1 MRIDGVACGVFL
13 PQAGLDFTMLS
24 ERAVAAEQAGFH
36 SFWLADHMWARGMP
50 DLEYLE
56 SWTALTALA
65 MRTTRLRLGVLVL
78 CNSYRNPALVAKMA
92 ASFDRISNGRLELG
106 IGAGWMD
113 EEYRG
118 YGYHFPATRVRI
130 EQLEEGLEVI
140 RRLFTESRS
149 TFQGKYYALDDA
161 PNNPK
166 PVQSPAPPITIGGA
180 GERLLLK
187 VVAKYADR
195 WNCPMN
201 NGFELPHKLEV
212 LRSHCAEAGR
222 DPADITVSEQVLVVL
237 GADEADFQRR
247 WTTAKQVLGG
257 FADLDAV
264 AVRGTPEAV
273 VEGLRAK
280 IANGVRL
287 FTIMFGDFAP
297 PETLRLF
304 GERVLP
310 FLEAPA

>member
-1 MRIDGVACGVFL
+1 MRIEGVACGVFL
-13 PQAGLDFTMLS
+13 PQVGLDFAALA
-24 ERAVAAEQAGFH
+24 ERAEACEQAGFH
-36 SFWLADHMWARGMP
+36 SLWLADHLWARGMP
-50 DLEYLE
+50 DVDYLE

-65 MRTTRLRLGVLVL
+65 MCTTRLRLGTLVL

-92 ASFDRISNGRLELG
+92 ATFDRISGGRLELG

-118 YGYHFPATRVRI
+118 YGYHFPTTRVRI
-130 EQLEEGLEVI
+130 EQLEEGLEVM
-140 RRLFTESRS
+140 RRLFGETRS

-166 PVQSPAPPITIGGA
+166 PLQTPAPPITIGGA

-201 NGFELPHKLEV
+201 AAHELPHKLEV
-212 LRSHCAEAGR
+212 LRSHCAEVGR
-222 DPADITVSEQVLVVL
+222 DPNDITVSEQAIVVL
-237 GADEADFQRR
+237 GADDADFKNR
-247 WTTAKQVLGG
+247 WALAKQLLGD
-257 FADLDAV
+257 FADLDAL
-264 AVRGTPEAV
+264 AVRGTPDAV
-273 VEGLRAK
+273 VDGLRAK
-280 IANGVRL
+280 AAKGVRL
-287 FTIMFGDFAP
+287 LTIMFGDLAP
-297 PETLRLF
+297 VETLRLF

-310 FLEAPA
+310 ALVG

>member
-1 MRIDGVACGVFL
+1 MPIEGVACGVFL
-13 PQAGLDFTMLS
+13 PQVGLDFAALT
-24 ERAVAAEQAGFH
+24 ERALACEEASLH
-36 SFWLADHMWARGMP
+36 SLWLADHMWARGMP

-56 SWTALTALA
+56 CWTTLTALA
-65 MRTTRLRLGVLVL
+65 MRTTRLRLGTLVL

-92 ASFDRISNGRLELG
+92 STFDRISGGRLELG

-118 YGYHFPATRVRI
+118 YGYNFPSTRVRI

-140 RRLFTESRS
+140 ERLFQESRS

-161 PNNPK
+161 ANEPK
-166 PVQSPAPPITIGGA
+166 PIQRPRPPITIGGA

-201 NGFELPHKLEV
+201 AADQIAHKIEV
-212 LRSHCAEAGR
+212 LRLHCAEAGR
-222 DPADITVSEQVLVVL
+222 DPAAITIGEQVIVVL
-237 GADEADFQRR
+237 GADEADFTAR
-247 WTTAKQVLGG
+247 WAMSKQLLGG

-264 AVRGTPEAV
+264 AVRGTPERV

-280 IANGVRL
+280 AAKGVRL
-287 FTIMFGDFAP
+287 FTIMFGDLAA
-297 PETLRLF
+297 PETIRLF

-310 FLEAPA
+310 ALNA

>member
-1 MRIDGVACGVFL
+1 MRIDSVACGVFL
-13 PQAGLDFTMLS
+13 PQVGLDFAALT
-24 ERAVAAEQAGFH
+24 ERAQAAEQAGFH
-36 SFWLADHMWARGMP
+36 SLWLADHMWARGMP
-50 DLEYLE
+50 DLDYLE

-65 MRTTRLRLGVLVL
+65 MRTTRLRLGALVL

-92 ASFDRISNGRLELG
+92 SSFDCIAGGRLELG

-118 YGYHFPATRVRI
+118 YGYHFPSTRVRI
-130 EQLEEGLEVI
+130 EQLEEGLEVMT
-140 RRLFTESRS
+140 RLFREPRS

-166 PVQSPAPPITIGGA
+166 SPQSPGPPITIGGA

-187 VVAKYADR
+187 VVAKFADR

-201 NGFELPHKLEV
+201 AAHELPHKLEI
-212 LRSHCAEAGR
+212 LRSHCAEVGR
-222 DPADITVSEQVLVVL
+222 DPAEITVSEQVLVVL
-237 GADEADFQRR
+237 GADDADFKQR
-247 WTTAKQVLGG
+247 WTTAKQVLSG

-264 AVRGTPEAV
+264 AVRGTPDAV

-280 IANGVRL
+280 AAKGVRL

-297 PETLRLF
+297 VETLRLF
-304 GERVLP
+304 GEHVLP
-310 FLEAPA
+310 RLVD

>member
-13 PQAGLDFTMLS
+13 PQAGLDFSALV
-24 ERAVAAEQAGFH
+24 ERAQAAEAAGFH
-36 SFWLADHMWARGMP
+36 SLWLADHMWARGMP
-50 DLEYLE
+50 DLDYLE
-56 SWTALTALA
+56 IWTALTALA
-65 MRTTRLRLGVLVL
+65 MRTTRLRLGTLVL

-92 ASFDRISNGRLELG
+92 ASFDRISGGRLELG
-106 IGAGWMD
+106 LGAGWMD

-118 YGYHFPATRVRI
+118 YGYHFPAAKERI

-140 RRLFTESRS
+140 RRLFVEARS

-166 PVQSPAPPITIGGA
+166 PMQSPMPPITIGGA
-180 GERLLLK
+180 GERLLLR

-201 NGFELPHKLEV
+201 AAHELPHKLAI
-212 LRSHCAEAGR
+212 LRSHCAEAER
-222 DPADITVSEQVLVVL
+222 NPDDITVSEQVLVVL
-237 GADEADFQRR
+237 GADDADFERR
-247 WTTAKQVLGG
+247 WTTAKHVLGS

-264 AVRGTPEAV
+264 AVRGTPDAV
-273 VEGLRAK
+273 AAGLQEK
-280 IANGVRL
+280 IARGVRL

-297 PETLRLF
+297 VETLRLF

-310 FLEAPA
+310 ALTV

>member
-1 MRIDGVACGVFL
+1 MRIDGIACGVFL
-13 PQAGLDFTMLS
+13 PQVGMDFAALTD
-24 ERAVAAEQAGFH
+24 RAKVCEEAGFH
-36 SFWLADHMWARGMP
+36 SLWLADHLWARGLP
-50 DLEYLE
+50 DVDYLE
-56 SWTALTALA
+56 CWTALTALA
-65 MRTTRLRLGVLVL
+65 MRTTHLRLGALVL

-92 ASFDRISNGRLELG
+92 STFDRISGGRLELG
-106 IGAGWMD
+106 VGAGWMD

-118 YGYHFPATRVRI
+118 YGYNFPNARVRI
-130 EQLEEGLEVI
+130 EQLEEGLEVM
-140 RRLFTESRS
+140 RRLFGESRS

-166 PVQSPAPPITIGGA
+166 PLQTPAPPITVGGA

-201 NGFELPHKLEV
+201 SAHELPHKLEV
-212 LRSHCAEAGR
+212 LRSHCADAGR
-222 DPADITVSEQVLVVL
+222 NPDEITVSEQVLVVL
-237 GADEADFQRR
+237 GADDADFQQR
-247 WTTAKQVLGG
+247 WTMAKQMLAG

-264 AVRGTPEAV
+264 AVRGTPDAV

-280 IANGVRL
+280 AAKGVSL
-287 FTIMFGDFAP
+287 FTIMFGDMAP

-310 FLEAPA
+310 ALRS

>member
-1 MRIDGVACGVFL
+1 MRIEGIACGVFL
-13 PQAGLDFTMLS
+13 PQVGLDFAGLA
-24 ERAVAAEQAGFH
+24 ERARVCEEAGFH
-36 SFWLADHMWARGMP
+36 SLWLADHLWARGMP
-50 DLEYLE
+50 DLDYLE

-65 MRTTRLRLGVLVL
+65 MRTTRLRLGTLVL

-92 ASFDRISNGRLELG
+92 ATFDRISGGRLELG
-106 IGAGWMD
+106 VGAGWMD

-118 YGYHFPATRVRI
+118 YGYHFPTTTIRI
-130 EQLEEGLEVI
+130 EQLEEGLEVM
-140 RRLFTESRS
+140 RRLFAETRS

-166 PVQSPAPPITIGGA
+166 PLQTPAPPITVGGA

-201 NGFELPHKLEV
+201 SGHELPHKLEV

-222 DPADITVSEQVLVVL
+222 DPDDITVSEQVLVVL
-237 GADEADFQRR
+237 GADDADFKQR
-247 WTTAKQVLGG
+247 WTMAKQLLGG

-264 AVRGTPEAV
+264 AVRGTPDAV
-273 VEGLRAK
+273 IDGLRAK
-280 IANGVRL
+280 AAKGVRL
-287 FTIMFGDFAP
+287 FTIMFGDLAS

-304 GERVLP
+304 GDRVLP
-310 FLEAPA
+310 ELVK